1 MRHASPF
8 VLCQT
13 GSGAPKVL
21 SDLSCLRDYLASP
34 TPPKK
39 SSKNAIVYS
48 ERLLEME
55 QVRTFYF
62 LSAFFFETR
71 ECISFAGVSFIEMYE
86 GPWEGRRCSVRVAEG
101 RHIRYLGYVT
111 VVQ

>member
-1 MRHASPF
+1 MSDWFWRPEGAI
-8 VLCQT
+8 
-13 GSGAPKVL
+13 GSEL
-21 SDLSCLRDYLASP
+21 
-34 TPPKK
+34 PP
-39 SSKNAIVYS
+39 
-48 ERLLEME
+48 RLLGEPDTSQKIE
-55 QVRTFYF
+55 QERNRVQREVARDGTGTYVLI